1 MKDDYAQF
9 YTIVQQGAGF
19 PYTPKSVGI
28 PFVEYHLPEGMI
40 SLELL
45 ENIISEIRFNFEF
58 LGFCLEG
65 GELSSTEL

>member
-1 MKDDYAQF
+1 MKNDYAQY
-9 YTIVQQGAGF
+9 YTIVQQGTGL
-19 PYTPKSVGI
+19 PYTVGV

-45 ENIISEIRFNFEF
+45 ENIISEVRFNFKF

-65 GELSSTEL
+65 DELSSTEL